1 MMSGSLRALKPPGY
15 HKEWHIGVRVS
26 SNKKLVAFISGVP
39 MSLRVRQKWVFII
52 MLICHNYICVTS
64 FIQVSE
70 INYLCVHKKLRSKRL
85 APVLI
90 KEVTRQCH
98 LKGIFQ
104 AIYTAGV
111 VIPTPISICRYYHR
125 SLNIPKLVDTRF
137 CSVPRNMTLARLK
150 RVHKLP
156 TTTSLKGL
164 RKMEEK
170 DIVVVADLFTRY
182 MTRFEMVPIYT
193 VEELRHQLLNGM
205 GEGKMGS
212 GGEGRRTGQ
221 VVWSYVVEVNCTLC
235 YHDHDKLMSILLQEY

>member
-1 MMSGSLRALKPPGY
+1 MFPWPCAFDRS
-15 HKEWHIGVRVS
+15 ES
-26 SNKKLVAFISGVP
+26 SC
-39 MSLRVRQKWVFII
+39 FII
-52 MLICHNYICVTS
+52 KFLSQSYISVIS
-64 FIQVSE
+64 VIQVSE
-70 INYLCVHKKLRSKRL
+70 INYLCIHKKLRSKRL

-125 SLNIPKLVDTRF
+125 LLNIPKLVDIRF
-137 CSVPRNMTLARLK
+137 CYVPRDMTLARMK

-164 RKMEEK
+164 REMEEK
-170 DIVVVADLFTRY
+170 DIVSVADLFTRY

-193 VEELRHQLLNGM
+193 VEDLRHHLLSGM
-205 GEGKMGS
+205 GEGEMGS
-212 GGEGRRTGQ
+212 GGIGRRKGQ
-221 VVWSYVVEVNCTLC
+221 VTWSYVVEVNCI
-235 YHDHDKLMSILLQEY
+235 HSSIMIVRH